1 MSEFKKKD
9 NILKIIKY
17 GPLLFVLCL
26 SITITSIVITQK
38 NNFFNKEIIKAE
50 NNYLER
56 NKKRVKEEVQRVYD
70 YIKDKKLD
78 SEKLLKQRIKNR
90 VYEAHQIATNIYE
103 NELLDRLDGHEHS
116 KKHIFN
122 TIKYALSG
130 IVYNNG
136 RGYIFIDDLNG
147 VKLLQPLNKE
157 LEGKNF
163 YDYEDAQGYKF
174 IRKIIN
180 TIKNKTE
187 AFDSYYWYKDRND
200 KQAYE
205 KISFYKYFEPFN
217 VAIGTGE
224 YIDEFEKEL
233 QQELIEYI
241 QKIRYEDNSYIF
253 LFDKKGL
260 SLTHYKKE
268 YVGKNRINEK
278 NDEGQ
283 YFVKDIL
290 DLAEEKGEGFYEYQ
304 ATINPSTNNMK
315 NSKKISF
322 IKEFEDWNWVIGTG
336 FYLDKLEQNVSQIKK
351 DLITSNKKSIE
362 QIIFFSII
370 LTLLFILLSFYIS
383 KKLSIM
389 FENYEKDI
397 RDQTSKLIEKENLL
411 IQQSKMATMGEMI
424 GNIAHQW
431 KQPLSLISTS
441 NGMLKLNKE
450 YKNFS
455 EKQLDEAIE
464 NIDNSVQNL
473 SETIDDFRN
482 FFNPNKSLSHFKIE
496 HSFDKTFKL
505 IDSQFKNN
513 NIEIIKDVEDIDL
526 YSYENELLQVLINI
540 IKNAKEQ
547 LEKLKNDRIKI
558 LQISAKKENNTLI
571 IKLIDNGGGIKEE
584 NIDKIF
590 DNHFTTKKEEG
601 GSGIGLYM
609 SKQIIQ
615 NSLQGEITAYNTVF
629 EYKKYNFKGA
639 CFQIKLPLV

>member
-1 MSEFKKKD
+1 
-9 NILKIIKY
+9 
-17 GPLLFVLCL
+17 
-26 SITITSIVITQK
+26 
-38 NNFFNKEIIKAE
+38 
-50 NNYLER
+50 
-56 NKKRVKEEVQRVYD
+56 
-70 YIKDKKLD
+70 
-78 SEKLLKQRIKNR
+78 
-90 VYEAHQIATNIYE
+90 
-103 NELLDRLDGHEHS
+103 
-116 KKHIFN
+116 
-122 TIKYALSG
+122 
-130 IVYNNG
+130 
-136 RGYIFIDDLNG
+136 
-147 VKLLQPLNKE
+147 
-157 LEGKNF
+157 
-163 YDYEDAQGYKF
+163 
-174 IRKIIN
+174 
-180 TIKNKTE
+180 
-187 AFDSYYWYKDRND
+187 
-200 KQAYE
+200 
-205 KISFYKYFEPFN
+205 
-217 VAIGTGE
+217 
-224 YIDEFEKEL
+224 
-233 QQELIEYI
+233 
-241 QKIRYEDNSYIF
+241 
-253 LFDKKGL
+253 
-260 SLTHYKKE
+260 
-268 YVGKNRINEK
+268 
-278 NDEGQ
+278 
-283 YFVKDIL
+283 
-290 DLAEEKGEGFYEYQ
+290 
-304 ATINPSTNNMK
+304 
-315 NSKKISF
+315 
-322 IKEFEDWNWVIGTG
+322 
-336 FYLDKLEQNVSQIKK
+336 
-351 DLITSNKKSIE
+351 
-362 QIIFFSII
+362 
-370 LTLLFILLSFYIS
+370 
-383 KKLSIM
+383 M

-584 NIDKIF
+584 NLDKIF

>member
-1 MSEFKKKD
+1 MLEFRKKD

-17 GPLLFVLCL
+17 GPLFFVLL
-26 SITITSIVITQK
+26 VSVIITSIVITQK
-38 NNFFNKEIIKAE
+38 NNFFNEEIKKAE
-50 NNYLER
+50 NNYLIK
-56 NKKRVKEEVQRVYD
+56 NKQRAKEEVQRVYD
-70 YIKDKKLD
+70 FIKDKKLN
-78 SEKLLKQRIKNR
+78 SEKLLKQKIKNR
-90 VYEAHQIATNIYE
+90 VYEAHQIATNIYK
-103 NELLDRLDGHEHS
+103 NELVDKIDGHSHS
-116 KKHIFN
+116 KEHIFN

-130 IVYNNG
+130 IIYNNA
-136 RGYIFIDDLNG
+136 RGYIFIDDVNG

-157 LEGKNF
+157 LEGKSF
-163 YDYEDAQGYKF
+163 YNYEDAQGYKF
-174 IRKIIN
+174 IRKIID
-180 TIKNKTE
+180 TIENKTE
-187 AFDSYYWYKDRND
+187 AFDSYYWYKNKND

-233 QQELIEYI
+233 QKELIEYI
-241 QKIRYEDNSYIF
+241 QNIRYENNSYIF
-253 LFDKKGL
+253 LFNKEGVNL
-260 SLTHYKKE
+260 AHYKKE
-268 YVGKNRINEK
+268 YIGKNRINEK
-278 NDEGQ
+278 NDVGQ

-290 DLAEEKGEGFYEYQ
+290 NLAQEKGEGFYEYQ
-304 ATINPSTNNMK
+304 ATINPSTNNIK

-351 DLITSNKKSIE
+351 DLILSNKKFIE
-362 QIIFFSII
+362 QIILISII
-370 LTLLFILLSFYIS
+370 LTMFFIILSFYLS

-397 RDQTSKLIEKENLL
+397 RAQTSKLLEKENLL

-441 NGMLKLNKE
+441 NGMIKLNKE
-450 YKNFS
+450 YENFS
-455 EKQLDEAIE
+455 EQQLVEAIE
-464 NIDNSVQNL
+464 NIDNSVKNL

-496 HSFDKTFKL
+496 QSFEKTFKL
-505 IDSQFKNN
+505 INSQFKNN
-513 NIEIIKDVEDIDL
+513 NIEIIEDIEDIDL

-547 LEKLKNDRIKI
+547 LEKIDDKIKV
-558 LQISAKKENNTLI
+558 LQISAKKQDNELI
-571 IKLIDNGGGIKEE
+571 IKLIDNGGGIIGK
-584 NIDKIF
+584 NLNKVF
-590 DNHFTTKKEEG
+590 DNHFTTKQEEG

-609 SKQIIQ
+609 SKQIVE
-615 NSLQGEITAYNTVF
+615 NSLKGNISAYNTEF
-629 EYKKYNFKGA
+629 EYKNNTFKGA
-639 CFQIKLPLV
+639 CFQINLPLV

>member
-38 NNFFNKEIIKAE
+38 NNFFNQEIRKAE

-116 KKHIFN
+116 KRHIFN

-187 AFDSYYWYKDRND
+187 AFDSYYWYKDKND

-253 LFDKKGL
+253 LFDKKGV

-268 YVGKNRINEK
+268 YIGKNRINEK
-278 NDEGQ
+278 NDKGQ

-290 DLAEEKGEGFYEYQ
+290 NLAEEKGEGFYEYQ

-315 NSKKISF
+315 NSKKVSF

-351 DLITSNKKSIE
+351 DLIFSNKKSIE

-584 NIDKIF
+584 NLDKIF

-609 SKQIIQ
+609 SRQIIQ
-615 NSLQGEITAYNTVF
+615 NSLQGEITAYNTTL
-629 EYKKYNFKGA
+629 EYKDYNLKGA